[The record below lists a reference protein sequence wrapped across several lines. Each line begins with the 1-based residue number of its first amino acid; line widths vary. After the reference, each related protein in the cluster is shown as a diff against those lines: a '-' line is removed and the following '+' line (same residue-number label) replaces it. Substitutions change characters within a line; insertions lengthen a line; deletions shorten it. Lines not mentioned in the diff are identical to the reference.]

1 MPGRTSPT
9 EKCAMMPVRTIAAGA
24 AFLLVMA
31 ASPAH
36 AAWNNAF
43 QLCCHGCKSNT
54 HSYYAPPVASAC
66 CPPPVCCRTSYV
78 QRCYYQAVTTYKT
91 VCEPVT
97 TYRTSYY
104 CEPVTTYRSSCYYDP
119 CTCQSVQV
127 TVPVTSYRLRS
138 QCNAVTS
145 YVQRCVPVTAYKP
158 TYYLEA
164 VTSCAP
170 PPPCPNPCGPGGVIE
185 RPPAGGSL
193 IPRTNVPMG
202 SVDENPPA
210 GATPPGGTS
219 FPGSLRQPFPAPPI
233 PTDPL
238 PRRPIDPTRLDHV
251 VSRPMAG
258 SSVSGQVV
266 ANNSTFPVGG
276 AKLVFVSKQ
285 GNSSQQSVT
294 SDGAGRFQVTLA
306 SGGWSIYMSRPD
318 GMLEY
323 HSTLAVRDN
332 EARNV
337 RVVSR

>member
-1 MPGRTSPT
+1 MT
-9 EKCAMMPVRTIAAGA
+9 PVRTIAAGA
-24 AFLLVMA
+24 ALLLVLA
-31 ASPAH
+31 ANPAQ

-43 QLCCHGCKSNT
+43 QLCCHHCRSNT
-54 HSYYAPPVASAC
+54 HSYYAPPVAAAC
-66 CPPPVCCRTSYV
+66 CPPPPCCTTSYV

-127 TVPVTSYRLRS
+127 TIPVTSYRLRS

-158 TYYLEA
+158 HYYLEA
-164 VTSCAP
+164 VTSCVQPA
-170 PPPCPNPCGPGGVIE
+170 PCPNPCGPGGVSE
-185 RPPAGGSL
+185 AAPGGGGSL
-193 IPRTNVPMG
+193 LPRTNVPIG
-202 SVDENPPA
+202 GVDEHPPA
-210 GATPPGGTS
+210 NGGTINPGS
-219 FPGSLRQPFPAPPI
+219 FRPAFPGPAVPS
-233 PTDPL
+233 DPL
-238 PRRPIDPTRLDHV
+238 PRRQIDPTRLDHV
-251 VSRPMAG
+251 VSRPVSG
-258 SSVSGQVV
+258 SNLNGQVV

-285 GNSSQQSVT
+285 GETSQQAVT
-294 SDGAGRFQVTLA
+294 TDGAGRFQVNLP

-318 GMLEY
+318 GMMEY

-332 EARNV
+332 ESRNV